1 MAKGSWRSCIL
12 VVLLALGMA
21 GAPRAAASDED
32 IPPLRTKDN
41 LRVLVWLTSPTIDA
55 LPPPISSI
63 PHTRPFKAI
72 GLDVRGGSDETLAEF
87 ARRAME
93 VRLEELGIAGQIHVI
108 HPPNPGAEGSPPP
121 GVSDC
126 DVLRVTFVFGTV
138 VHTAG
143 GQDVFALAAD
153 MLATQSVSE
162 ERTAGEWQCLEAFPR
177 QEWALQVGPRVG
189 VVPGRGENAAELQ
202 RRAILSFIDTEIVRK
217 ILSSNKTAAETFRS
231 WTPDLAK

>member
-1 MAKGSWRSCIL
+1 MAKASWRSCIL
-12 VVLLALGMA
+12 VALSMLGMA
-21 GAPRAAASDED
+21 GAQRAAASDED

-41 LRVLVWLTSPTIDA
+41 LRVLVWLTSPIIDA

-72 GLDVRGGSDETLAEF
+72 GLEVRGASEETLPEF

-93 VRLEELGIAGQIHVI
+93 FRLEELGVAGQIHVI
-108 HPPNPGAEGSPPP
+108 HPPNPGTEGVPPT

-126 DVLRVTFVFGTV
+126 DVLRVTFVFGAATRSV
-138 VHTAG
+138 EGH
-143 GQDVFALAAD
+143 DVFAIAAD
-153 MLATQSVSE
+153 MLATQPVSE
-162 ERTAGEWQCLEAFPR
+162 ERSAGEWQCLEGFPR

-189 VVPGRGENAAELQ
+189 VVQGRGENAADLQ

-217 ILSSNKTAAETFRS
+217 ILSSNKAAAETFRS
-231 WTPDLAK
+231 WLP